1 MGLFSKIAAGLSK
14 TRDNFSS
21 GLKSVFSGRVDEE
34 FFEELEE
41 ALILA
46 DVGVQTSMKLT
57 ERLRERARSSHVKE
71 REALWSALEEEI
83 ANLLS
88 QNGAG
93 GLVLEPDKLNILM
106 LTGVNGAGKTTTIGK
121 LAARYK
127 AEGKSVLLAAADTYR
142 AAAAE
147 QLEGWAERSG
157 VPLIRQGEGADP
169 AAVVFDAIAAAKARG
184 CDVLIVDTAGR
195 LQNKTN
201 LMNEL
206 AKISRVISREAAD
219 SAVQTLLVLDGGTG
233 QNAISQ
239 AKLFAEAAPLTGL
252 IITKLDGSAKGGAVC
267 GIVDETGLPLLLI
280 GVGEGIDDLREFEPR
295 EYAHGLFSADEKT
308 DA

>member
-14 TRDNFSS
+14 TRDSFSG

-46 DVGVQTSMKLT
+46 DVGVSTSLKLT
-57 ERLRERARSSHVKE
+57 ERLRERAKAERVKE

-83 ANLLS
+83 AELLS

-93 GLVLEPDKLNILM
+93 GLTIEPDRLNILM

-121 LAARYK
+121 LASRYIS
-127 AEGKSVLLAAADTYR
+127 EGKSVLLAAADTYR

-157 VPLIRQGEGADP
+157 APLIRQGEGADP
-169 AAVVFDAIAAAKARG
+169 AAVVFDAIAAAKARNT
-184 CDVLIVDTAGR
+184 DVLIVDTAGR

-206 AKISRVISREAAD
+206 AKISRVISREAPEA
-219 SAVQTLLVLDGGTG
+219 ATQTLLVLDGGTG

-239 AKLFAEAAPLTGL
+239 AKLFGEAVPLSGL

-280 GVGEGIDDLREFEPR
+280 GVGEGIDDLREFEPAA
-295 EYAHGLFSADEKT
+295 YARGLFSDKEIE
-308 DA
+308 